1 MTPYFPYLQPIE
13 LYWLKGKGN
22 VSHNYYFVRRVKSTV
37 YDLRY
42 GWYGNTHFT
51 LSGKMDLSV
60 PEDKYP
66 DFIIEVKKVECFTL
80 IKKSIRCANNGVAA
94 ILSIYSPVDRD
105 LHIDAEYRPTNVPA
119 TAIPIDTICQY
130 RPEYIIR

>member
-1 MTPYFPYLQPIE
+1 MKRHKPKVLSYNVEKAVKDAGGKVLWTPPYCPDLHPIE
-13 LYWLKGKGN
+13 LYWSAGKGN
-22 VSHNYYFVRRVKSTV
+22 VSHNYYFVRRVKSSV

-94 ILSIYSPVDRD
+94 ILSI
-105 LHIDAEYRPTNVPA
+105 
-119 TAIPIDTICQY
+119 
-130 RPEYIIR
+130 